1 MKPFSSLLGF
11 AAALLVC
18 VLVARPTHAHPRNC
32 LPVPTPAREPAPAPD
47 KHTVSVLFDF
57 DFTPI
62 PPCPQPKDKPCV
74 EQFVVYDISGGT
86 APADRFKL
94 FTIPVPPSAQ
104 GKVRG
109 IKGTSPPLGFQSGKH
124 LIGVTAQ
131 TLDKKESDPAACQFW
146 VTIP

>member
-18 VLVARPTHAHPRNC
+18 VLVARPSFAQPRN
-32 LPVPTPAREPAPAPD
+32 PAPAPD

-94 FTIPVPPSAQ
+94 FTIPAPPDAK

-131 TLDKKESDPAACQFW
+131 TLDKKESDPASCQFW